1 MRLSGKPKTMI
12 PKGVATFLPEGT
24 SRRRAIERTILSIFS
39 QWGYQEVITP
49 IFEYLDVFSLGVGEE
64 LLNRAYKFVDR
75 ATGRIMVLRPDVTPQ
90 IARIAATLLNGQPLP
105 LRLCYSANVFRHEE
119 EHAGRERE
127 IFQIGG
133 ELIGAS
139 DAEADAEMIILAIE
153 VLQKLGLR
161 SFKIALGQMA
171 FTRGVLR
178 PFEPSPELFK
188 KVLHSV
194 GKKEASKLEELLK
207 QEKVGPKVRKQVL
220 SLLNLFG
227 GEEVFKRAA
236 TLSDHPSCRDGLK
249 RLKEVYTILKRAG
262 HQDHLLI
269 DLGEVRGFDYY
280 TGTIFEVFTEGV
292 GSELGGGGRYDH
304 LLEKFGAPSASTG
317 FALHIERVQWALE
330 KVFNSPG
337 DGAAARGDVEYSSVD
352 FLILHPETA
361 AQRAMALTHQLRN
374 LGFRVIRKNG
384 YEKGI
389 DSYLANARKQHIRK
403 ILVVGEGK
411 DPDPNKIGP
420 SAEDYGAPL
429 GGRNVNHGASLR
441 SIDVRTGLEKIEK
454 HQDFL
459 ERLRPN

>member
-24 SRRRAIERTILSIFS
+24 SRRRSIERQILSIFS

-139 DAEADAEMIILAIE
+139 DAESDAEMITLAIE
-153 VLQKLGLR
+153 ILQKLGLK

-171 FTRGVLR
+171 FTLGVLQS
-178 PFEPSPELFK
+178 FEPSPDLFK

-194 GKKEASKLEELLK
+194 AKKEASQLEALLR
-207 QEKVGPKVRKQVL
+207 EAKVGLKTRKQVL

-227 GEEVFKRAA
+227 GEEVFKRAGA
-236 TLSDHPSCRDGLK
+236 LAGPPSCRLGLK
-249 RLKEVYTILKRAG
+249 RLKEVYAILKRAG
-262 HQDHLLI
+262 YQDHLLI

-317 FALHIERVQWALE
+317 FALHIERIQWALE
-330 KVFNSPG
+330 KISK
-337 DGAAARGDVEYSSVD
+337 DDAEYSSID
-352 FLILHPETA
+352 FLILHPESA
-361 AQRAMALTHQLRN
+361 AQKATALTHQIREA
-374 LGFRVIRKNG
+374 GFRVIRRNG
-384 YEKGI
+384 YKEGI
-389 DSYLANARKQHIRK
+389 EPYLATARKQKIIK
-403 ILVVGEGK
+403 ILVIGEGK
-411 DPDPNKIGP
+411 NPDSI
-420 SAEDYGAPL
+420 
-429 GGRNVNHGASLR
+429 R
-441 SIDVRTGLEKIEK
+441 SIDVRTGFEKVQK
-454 HQDFL
+454 HQDLL
-459 ERLRPN
+459 E

>member
-24 SRRRAIERTILSIFS
+24 FRRRAVERKILSIFS

-49 IFEYLDVFSLGVGEE
+49 IFEYLDIFSLGVGEE

-75 ATGRIMVLRPDVTPQ
+75 ATGRMMVLRPDVTPQ
-90 IARIAATLLNGQPLP
+90 IARISATLLNGEPLP

-139 DAEADAEMIILAIE
+139 DAEADAEMITLSIE
-153 VLQKLGLR
+153 VLQKLGLK

-178 PFEPSPELFK
+178 SFEPSPELFK

-194 GKKEASKLEELLK
+194 GKKEASQLEELLK
-207 QEKVGPKVRKQVL
+207 EEKVSLKTRKQVL
-220 SLLNLFG
+220 SLLDLFG

-236 TLSDHPSCRDGLK
+236 ALADHPACRSGLQ

-262 HQDHLLI
+262 YQDYLLI

-280 TGTIFEVFTEGV
+280 TGTIFEVFTEGI

-304 LLEKFGAPSASTG
+304 LLEKFGSPSASTG
-317 FALHIERVQWALE
+317 FALHIERIQWALE
-330 KVFNSPG
+330 RISK
-337 DGAAARGDVEYSSVD
+337 DDAEYSSVD
-352 FLILHPETA
+352 FLILHPEAA
-361 AQRAMALTHQLRN
+361 AQRAMALTQQIREA
-374 LGFRVIRKNG
+374 GFRVVRKNG
-384 YEKGI
+384 YDKGL
-389 DSYLANARKQHIRK
+389 DSYLSNARKQNIRK
-403 ILVVGEGK
+403 ILIVGEGK
-411 DPDPNKIGP
+411 DP
-420 SAEDYGAPL
+420 AP
-429 GGRNVNHGASLR
+429 VR
-441 SIDVRTGLEKIEK
+441 SIDVRTGLEKVQNR
-454 HQDFL
+454 HDFL
-459 ERLRPN
+459 EWLRSI

>member
-1 MRLSGKPKTMI
+1 MI

-24 SRRRAIERTILSIFS
+24 FRRRAIERKILSIFS

-139 DAEADAEMIILAIE
+139 DAEADAEMITLTIE
-153 VLQKLGLR
+153 VLQKLGLK

-178 PFEPSPELFK
+178 SFEPSPDLFK

-194 GKKEASKLEELLK
+194 GKKEASQLEELLK
-207 QEKVGPKVRKQVL
+207 EEKVGLKTRKQVL
-220 SLLNLFG
+220 SLLDLFG

-236 TLSDHPSCRDGLK
+236 SLADHPACRSGLK
-249 RLKEVYTILKRAG
+249 RLKEVYAILKRAG
-262 HQDHLLI
+262 YQDYLLI
-269 DLGEVRGFDYY
+269 DLGEVRGLDYY

-292 GSELGGGGRYDH
+292 GSELGGGGRYDR

-317 FALHIERVQWALE
+317 FALHIDRVQWALE
-330 KVFNSPG
+330 RVSKDN
-337 DGAAARGDVEYSSVD
+337 AEYSSVD
-352 FLILHPETA
+352 FLILHPESSA
-361 AQRAMALTHQLRN
+361 ERAMALTDQVREA
-374 LGFRVIRKNG
+374 GFRVIRQNG
-384 YEKGI
+384 YKKGF
-389 DSYLANARKQHIRK
+389 DSYLANARKQNIRK
-403 ILVVGEGK
+403 ILIVGEGK
-411 DPDPNKIGP
+411 DPVP
-420 SAEDYGAPL
+420 
-429 GGRNVNHGASLR
+429 VR
-441 SIDVRTGLEKIEK
+441 SIDVRTGLEKVQN
-454 HQDFL
+454 HHDLLGWLQST
-459 ERLRPN
+459 

>member
-1 MRLSGKPKTMI
+1 MI

-24 SRRRAIERTILSIFS
+24 SRRRAIEGKILSIFS

-139 DAEADAEMIILAIE
+139 EAESDAEMITLAIE
-153 VLQKLGLR
+153 ILQKLGLK

-178 PFEPSPELFK
+178 SFEPSPDLFK
-188 KVLHSV
+188 KVLQSV
-194 GKKEASKLEELLK
+194 AKKEASQLEALLK
-207 QEKVGPKVRKQVL
+207 EAKVGLKMRKQVL

-227 GEEVFKRAA
+227 GEEVFKQAA
-236 TLSDHPSCRDGLK
+236 ALADAPSCRAGLK
-249 RLKEVYTILKRAG
+249 RLKEVYAILKRAG
-262 HQDHLLI
+262 YQEHLLV

-317 FALHIERVQWALE
+317 FAVHIERIQWALE
-330 KVFNSPG
+330 KVSK
-337 DGAAARGDVEYSSVD
+337 DDAEYSSVD
-352 FLILHPETA
+352 FLILHSESA
-361 AQRAMALTHQLRN
+361 AQKATVLTHQIREA
-374 LGFRVIRKNG
+374 GFRVIRRNG
-384 YEKGI
+384 YERGI
-389 DSYLANARKQHIRK
+389 EPYLVDARKQKIRK
-403 ILVVGEGK
+403 ILVIGEGK
-411 DPDPNKIGP
+411 
-420 SAEDYGAPL
+420 
-429 GGRNVNHGASLR
+429 ASDSIR
-441 SIDVRTGLEKIEK
+441 SIDVRTGFEKVQK
-454 HQDFL
+454 YQDL
-459 ERLRPN
+459 LG

>member
-24 SRRRAIERTILSIFS
+24 FRRRAVEKKILAVFS

-153 VLQKLGLR
+153 VLQRLGLK

-178 PFEPSPELFK
+178 SFEPSPDLFK

-194 GKKEASKLEELLK
+194 AKKEASQLEELLRK
-207 QEKVGPKVRKQVL
+207 EKVGATTRKQVL

-236 TLSDHPSCRDGLK
+236 SLADHPSCHSGLQ
-249 RLKEVYTILKRAG
+249 RLKEVYTLLKRAG
-262 HQDHLLI
+262 YQDHLLI

-292 GSELGGGGRYDH
+292 GAELGGGGRYDH
-304 LLEKFGAPSASTG
+304 LLEKFGSPSASTG
-317 FALHIERVQWALE
+317 FALHVERVQWALE
-330 KVFNSPG
+330 KVSK
-337 DGAAARGDVEYSSVD
+337 DDLEYSSAD
-352 FLILHPETA
+352 FLILHSEA
-361 AQRAMALTHQLRN
+361 VAEKAIALTQQIRD
-374 LGFRVIRKNG
+374 LGFRAIRRNG

-389 DSYLANARKQHIRK
+389 EPYVTDARRKNIRK

-411 DPDPNKIGP
+411 DSGP
-420 SAEDYGAPL
+420 I
-429 GGRNVNHGASLR
+429 R
-441 SIDVRTGLEKIEK
+441 SIDVRTGLEKVQK
-454 HQDFL
+454 HQDIL
-459 ERLRPN
+459 EWLRSN